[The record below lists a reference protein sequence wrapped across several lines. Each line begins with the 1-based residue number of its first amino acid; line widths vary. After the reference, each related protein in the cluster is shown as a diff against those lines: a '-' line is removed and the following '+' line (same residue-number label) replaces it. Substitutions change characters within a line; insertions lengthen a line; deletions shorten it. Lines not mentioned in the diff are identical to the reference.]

1 MPRPFVSPNLPDT
14 AVRQVL
20 VAESFVS
27 QLAAPLAAL
36 SIEALPAPKTLSL
49 PYRVNDHADMNC
61 RPIGGK
67 EYVVFQDAILP
78 PEIHATGLHAVRS
91 SIKGSDRYPGDAAL
105 NVLLISGFAF
115 HKPGITEPHLKE
127 LLDARGY
134 IWVSVPQGYTAC
146 STAVVDAN
154 SLITADEKIAVAATE
169 TGFDVLKIQTGYID
183 LPGYAYGFL
192 GGSCGKI
199 SPSKLAFTGHLNGH
213 PDHDAI
219 LTFLTDR
226 GIEPVFL
233 TDRPC
238 FDCGGILPVTQL

>member
-1 MPRPFVSPNLPDT
+1 MPRPLVSPSLPDT

-20 VAESFVS
+20 IAESFVN

-36 SIEALPAPKTLSL
+36 GIDALPAPKTLSL

-78 PEIHATGLHAVRS
+78 PEIHTTGLHAVRS
-91 SIKGSDRYPGDAAL
+91 STKGCDCYPGDAAL

-115 HKPGITEPHLKE
+115 HKPGITEPRLKE
-127 LLDARGY
+127 LLDAHGY
-134 IWVSVPQGYTAC
+134 LWVPVPQGYTAC
-146 STAVVDAN
+146 STVVVDPN
-154 SLITADEKIAVAATE
+154 SLITADEKIASAAAE
-169 TGFDVLKIQTGYID
+169 TGFDVLKIQPGYID

-199 SPSKLAFTGHLNGH
+199 GPSKLAFTGHLNGH
-213 PDHDAI
+213 PDHPAI
-219 LTFLTDR
+219 LNFLSDR

-233 TDRPC
+233 TNRPC